1 METIFYSWQS
11 DASNKTNRNFIRS
24 ALEAAIAKVGRDL
37 DLEDSIRIDQD
48 TADVPGT
55 PEIANTIL
63 AKIEKTFIFLADLT
77 IIAKTLENKQVPNP
91 NVMLELGY
99 AMKSLGTKKVITV
112 MNEYYG
118 MAKDGIPFD
127 LAHKR
132 WPIRYSLSE
141 DTSPEA
147 KFEIK
152 KKLISDL
159 ETAIKAVVAT
169 FGASTKEGFIGIPP
183 QWKSS
188 SFLSDNERLA
198 KLVPFGETEEASD
211 IIWSNGPQAF
221 LRLIPAEQLPEKS
234 SSELEALLRDL
245 PPLGR
250 ISSVWSARNK
260 YGAVSFDAICGVR
273 QENARMISQIF
284 KHGEIWGID
293 RYCLKERSARTY
305 IPAGL
310 VIEVFINGLRNYLS
324 FYERHFSGK
333 PPVKIIAGLSGVEDY
348 SIAVD
353 SHSTVGHC
361 VEDEI
366 IFEAILHNFDVDPM
380 EVLKPFFKSMYEACG
395 IHPPDM

>member
-11 DASNKTNRNFIRS
+11 DASKKTNRNFIRS

-37 DLEDSIRIDQD
+37 DLEDSLRIDQD

-63 AKIEKTFIFLADLT
+63 QKIEKAYIFLADLT
-77 IIAKTLENKQVPNP
+77 IIAKTPEDKQVPNP
-91 NVMLELGY
+91 NVMIELGY
-99 AMKSLGTKKVITV
+99 AMKSLSTQRIITV
-112 MNEYYG
+112 MNERYG
-118 MAKDGIPFD
+118 TAKDGLPFD
-127 LAHKR
+127 LAHRR

-141 DTSPEA
+141 DTSPED

-169 FGASTKEGFIGIPP
+169 FGATTTEGFVGIPP
-183 QWKSS
+183 LWKSS
-188 SFLSDNERLA
+188 SFLSDHERLA
-198 KLVPFGETEEASD
+198 KLVPFGETEDASD

-221 LRLIPAEQLPEKS
+221 LRLIPAEKLPEKS
-234 SSELEALLRDL
+234 SLELEKLLRDL

-250 ISSVWSARNK
+250 VSSIWTARNK
-260 YGAVSFDAICGVR
+260 YGAVSF
-273 QENARMISQIF
+273 NAKNVDRHDNAQMISQIF

-293 RYCLKERSARTY
+293 RYCLKESDNKTY

-310 VIEVFINGLRNYLS
+310 VIEVFVNGLRNYIN
-324 FYERHFSGK
+324 FYVKHFAGK

-348 SIAVD
+348 SIAVNR
-353 SHSTVGHC
+353 HSTAGHC

-366 IFEAILHNFDVDPM
+366 TFEIILHDIDIDPK
-380 EVLKPFFKSMYEACG
+380 EVLKPFFRSMYEACG
-395 IHPPDM
+395 VHPPEK